1 MHKRGRRAQNWSIE
15 VIIALSIF
23 VVIFVLASAF
33 MFYLPTER
41 SQEFRSD
48 TRQILTTLEN
58 DVELIDSAV
67 INEDELNEL
76 SAMSCDELRD
86 LLQITGQVCIHFE
99 TLDGTAIRL
108 DNGGFV
114 IGCGDI
120 SIVDG
125 ILCGESA
132 P

>member
-1 MHKRGRRAQNWSIE
+1 MLKRGRRAQNWSIE

-23 VVIFVLASAF
+23 IVIFVLASAF
-33 MFYLPTER
+33 MFYLPSDR
-41 SQEFRSD
+41 ASEFKSD

-58 DVELIDSAV
+58 DVELLEDNIID
-67 INEDELNEL
+67 EDELNKL

-99 TLDGTAIRL
+99 SLDGSAIRL
-108 DNGGFV
+108 DDGGFV